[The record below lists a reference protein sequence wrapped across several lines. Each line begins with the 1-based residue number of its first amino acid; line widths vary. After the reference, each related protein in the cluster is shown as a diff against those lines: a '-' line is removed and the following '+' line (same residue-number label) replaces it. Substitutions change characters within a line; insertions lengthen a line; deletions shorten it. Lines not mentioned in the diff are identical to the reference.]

1 MSAIPVAIPVVP
13 AAEGAV
19 EAAAPVSVLRPSL
32 WTPPSYDGSEA
43 ELEHKERELGARLA
57 EIAARFYR
65 ARFAS
70 SLAAEDMVIT
80 DAILRG
86 PDSVRAGIRVFTL
99 ETGRMHAETLA
110 MLDEVKARYGY
121 DIERFTPDPQAV
133 AAYVERHGL
142 NAFYDGADLR
152 KQCCGIRKVEPLN
165 RALSHADAWLTGQR
179 REQAVTRTELPFEEQ
194 DEARG
199 IPKFNPL
206 ADWTEAEVWA
216 YLRRHAVPVNALHA
230 KGYPSIGCEPCTRAV
245 RAGEDLRAGRWWWES
260 RDSKE
265 CGLHE
270 QNIKH

>member
-1 MSAIPVAIPVVP
+1 MSVIPIVELSVA
-13 AAEGAV
+13 
-19 EAAAPVSVLRPSL
+19 EAAASPLRPSL
-32 WTPPSYDGSEA
+32 WTAPEYTGTLADLEA
-43 ELEHKERELGARLA
+43 KERELAARLA
-57 EIAARFYR
+57 HIASRHFR

-86 PDSVRAGIRVFTL
+86 PDAVRAGIRIFTL
-99 ETGRMHAETLA
+99 ETGRLHAETLA

-121 DIERFTPDPQAV
+121 DIERFTPDPEAV
-133 AAYVERHGL
+133 ENYVRKHGI
-142 NAFYDGADLR
+142 NAFYDGVDLR

-179 REQAVTRTELPFEEQ
+179 REQAVTRADLPFEEL

-199 IPKFNPL
+199 IPKYNAL
-206 ADWTEAEVWA
+206 ADWSEAEVWA
-216 YLRRHAVPVNALHA
+216 YLKRHAVPVNALHA